1 MRKKLVII
9 VMVILLQLIGIG
21 GSYRF
26 GLLPIV
32 SDKEVIE
39 VKSETQTHKE
49 GDKFNVFEQYD
60 FANGNYS
67 LYLVLSN
74 EEATELDCSK
84 VLFTSDIDI
93 LVRVKNAFTV
103 TYTGGDIA
111 TCESYIYLL
120 KNDDIIAKM
129 GIALTE
135 TTGLQ
140 SGTFGWLDFAHEHK
154 VFYCIKSMK
163 RVYKPY
169 VKI

>member
-67 LYLVLSN
+67 
-74 EEATELDCSK
+74 C
-84 VLFTSDIDI
+84 IPP
-93 LVRVKNAFTV
+93 
-103 TYTGGDIA
+103 
-111 TCESYIYLL
+111 ES
-120 KNDDIIAKM
+120 
-129 GIALTE
+129 
-135 TTGLQ
+135 
-140 SGTFGWLDFAHEHK
+140 
-154 VFYCIKSMK
+154 
-163 RVYKPY
+163 
-169 VKI
+169 